1 MMRRAAGIAAPVEA
15 PPLAVAYVPASAL
28 GPGLPAG
35 RVLAEIHYGP
45 APPGPGASDH
55 PRPWI
60 AMTQLAGPERV
71 EVWTSPEPVEYR
83 QQGSIRYACNREV
96 LFGSL
101 TQAVSAD
108 AFERD
113 VRDAYREIFDLLGRE
128 RYPHLLRVWNHFPG
142 ISERADGLDR
152 YQCFCRGRFE
162 SFERHFG
169 AVAGAASVRI
179 EEFLPSAS
187 AVGTE
192 GGNFELYFIAGRAP
206 GRHRENPRQ
215 MSAYHYPAK
224 YGPRSPSFARATL
237 KRWPDAD
244 YLYVSGT
251 ASIVGHASLHPEDPL
266 VQVEET
272 LRNLE
277 SLIESTARE
286 EACRFRGLQNVTH
299 FKVYLRHPADI
310 GAVRQRLDALFPPA
324 IERIYLQGEI
334 CRPDLLLE
342 IEAIV
347 RSG

>member
-1 MMRRAAGIAAPVEA
+1 MTRAEAGVAAPVEA

-28 GPGLPAG
+28 ESALPAG
-35 RVLAEIHYGP
+35 RVLGEIRYGP
-45 APPGPGASDH
+45 APPAPGAPGH
-55 PRPWI
+55 PRLWI
-60 AMTQLAGPERV
+60 AMTQLAGPEQV
-71 EVWTSPEPVEYR
+71 EVWTSPEPVEYG
-83 QQGSIRYACNREV
+83 QQGSLRYACNREV
-96 LFGSL
+96 LFGCR
-101 TQAVSAD
+101 TQSVSAASFEGD
-108 AFERD
+108 A
-113 VRDAYREIFDLLGRE
+113 RDAYREIFDLLGRE

-169 AVAGAASVRI
+169 AAAGAASARI

-192 GGNFELYFIAGRAP
+192 GGEFVLYFIAGRAP

-215 MSAYHYPAK
+215 MSAYHYPAQ
-224 YGPRSPSFARATL
+224 YGPRSPSFARATF

-251 ASIVGHASLHPEDPL
+251 ASIVGHESLHPEDSL
-266 VQVEET
+266 VQLEET

-286 EACRFRGLQNVTH
+286 EACRFQGLQNVTH
-299 FKVYLRHPADI
+299 FKVYLRRPADI

-334 CRPDLLLE
+334 CRPDLMLE